1 VTSSDKPGTVRA
13 TLGEMKSG
21 EWLANAQQRASR
33 RKSPWNLL
41 LVLHLPL
48 WLALWFGGL
57 RLSHMLAVL
66 LMRGHRIPDS
76 LIWPGAVAPFFAY
89 GPLLVATIPT
99 SMMLIN
105 YFIYLF
111 IPPARRA
118 MDAED
123 KAFPG
128 TEYST
133 QQPIMVRLTLI
144 ALPIAMVCAVAG
156 QVFL

>member
-1 VTSSDKPGTVRA
+1 MRSRDKPGTVRT
-13 TLGEMKSG
+13 TLGEMKRG

-41 LVLHLPL
+41 LVLCLPL
-48 WLALWFGGL
+48 WVALFFCGL
-57 RLSHMLAVL
+57 RLSHILAVL
-66 LMRGHRIPDS
+66 LMHGHRIPDD
-76 LIWPGAVAPFFAY
+76 LIWPSAVAPFFAY
-89 GPLLVATIPT
+89 FPLLLATIPT

-111 IPPARRA
+111 VPPARRA

-128 TEYST
+128 TEYSE
-133 QQPIMVRLTLI
+133 
-144 ALPIAMVCAVAG
+144 VAPFFRTG
-156 QVFL
+156 V